1 MPVYK
6 YKAKDALN
14 HRTIRANIVAFN
26 QTEATQ
32 KLIKKDWTVLKMQ
45 NISDNFE
52 GKLLLYINKIKQ
64 KDLVMFFRQFA
75 VMIEANVTIVES
87 LKTLVDQTKNIS
99 LQKLISD
106 LAYDVDSGYLL
117 SDAMAKRS
125 DIFSEFYINIIR
137 SGETSGKLEEVL
149 NYLADEVEKN
159 YDMVSKIKNAMIYPI
174 FIITALVGVG
184 VFMMVFVLPELI
196 TVIEESGGELPIS
209 TRIVIAVSNFLQSY
223 LWLVIILLI
232 AAVFGFKYISK
243 TKRGGA
249 ILDAI
254 RIRLPV
260 FGNLFRLIYI
270 VRFTRSLG
278 ILLKG
283 GVNISK
289 SLEISARVVKN
300 QVYKGLINDTLRA
313 VNDGNSIVAVFEKS
327 SDIPVMV
334 TQMMAIG
341 EQAGK
346 LDDVLDR
353 ITEFYNKEIN
363 TILANLTTIMEP
375 LIMVIL
381 AVGVGIMVAAVILP
395 MYNLASSF

>member
-1 MPVYK
+1 MPIYR
-6 YKAKDALN
+6 YKARDGFKNKITRGNL
-14 HRTIRANIVAFN
+14 VAFN
-26 QTEATQ
+26 RAEANQ
-32 KLIKKDWTVLKMQ
+32 KLTKKDWRVLNLV

-52 GKLLLYINKIKQ
+52 GKLLLFINRIGQ

-106 LAYDVDSGYLL
+106 IAYDVDSGYLL
-117 SDAMAKRS
+117 SDAMAKRG
-125 DIFSEFYINIIR
+125 DVFSEFYINIIR

-174 FIITALVGVG
+174 FIITALVGLG
-184 VFMMVFVLPELI
+184 IFMMVFVLPELI
-196 TVIEESGGELPIS
+196 KVIEESGSELPTS
-209 TRIVIAVSNFLQSY
+209 TKIVIATSNFLQNY
-223 LWLVIILLI
+223 LWLVIILTI
-232 AAVFGFKYISK
+232 AAVFAFKYISK
-243 TKRGGA
+243 TKEGGTL
-249 ILDAI
+249 LDKM

-278 ILLKG
+278 TLLRG

-289 SLEISARVVKN
+289 SLEISGRVVKN
-300 QVYKGLINDTLRA
+300 RVYKRLINDTLKA

-327 SDIPVMV
+327 SDMPVMV

-346 LDDVLDR
+346 LDDVLEK
-353 ITEFYNKEIN
+353 ISEFYSKEIN
-363 TILANLTTIMEP
+363 SILANLTTILEP
-375 LIMVIL
+375 LIMVVL
-381 AVGVGIMVAAVILP
+381 AIGVGIMVAAVILP

>member
-1 MPVYK
+1 MPIYR
-6 YKAKDALN
+6 YKARDGFKNKITRGNL
-14 HRTIRANIVAFN
+14 VAFN
-26 QTEATQ
+26 RAEANQ
-32 KLIKKDWTVLKMQ
+32 KLTKKDWRVLNLV

-52 GKLLLYINKIKQ
+52 GKLLLFINRIGQ

-106 LAYDVDSGYLL
+106 IAYDVDSGYLL
-117 SDAMAKRS
+117 SDAMAKRG
-125 DIFSEFYINIIR
+125 DVFSEFYINIIR

-149 NYLADEVEKN
+149 DYLADEVEKN

-174 FIITALVGVG
+174 FIITALVGLG
-184 VFMMVFVLPELI
+184 IFMMVFVLPELI
-196 TVIEESGGELPIS
+196 KVIEESGSELPTS
-209 TRIVIAVSNFLQSY
+209 TKIVIATSNFLQNY
-223 LWLVIILLI
+223 LWLVIILTI
-232 AAVFGFKYISK
+232 AAVFAFKYISK
-243 TKRGGA
+243 TKEGGTL
-249 ILDAI
+249 LDKM

-278 ILLKG
+278 TLLRG

-289 SLEISARVVKN
+289 SLEISGRVVKN
-300 QVYKGLINDTLRA
+300 RVYKRLINDTLKA

-327 SDIPVMV
+327 SDMPVMV

-346 LDDVLDR
+346 LDDVLEK
-353 ITEFYNKEIN
+353 ISEFYSKEIN
-363 TILANLTTIMEP
+363 SILANLTTILEP
-375 LIMVIL
+375 LIMVVL
-381 AVGVGIMVAAVILP
+381 AIGVGIMVAAVILP

>member
-196 TVIEESGGELPIS
+196 VVIEESGGELPIS

-278 ILLKG
+278 TLLKG

>member
-1 MPVYK
+1 MPIYR
-6 YKAKDALN
+6 YKARDGFKNKITRGNL
-14 HRTIRANIVAFN
+14 VAFN
-26 QTEATQ
+26 RAEANQ
-32 KLIKKDWTVLKMQ
+32 KLTKKDWRVLNLV

-52 GKLLLYINKIKQ
+52 GKLLLFINRIGQ

-106 LAYDVDSGYLL
+106 IAYDVDSGYLL
-117 SDAMAKRS
+117 SDAMAKRG
-125 DIFSEFYINIIR
+125 DVFSEFYINIIR

-184 VFMMVFVLPELI
+184 IFMMVFVLPELI
-196 TVIEESGGELPIS
+196 KVIEESGSELPTS
-209 TRIVIAVSNFLQSY
+209 TKIVIATSNFLQNY
-223 LWLVIILLI
+223 LWLVIILTI
-232 AAVFGFKYISK
+232 AAVFAFKYISK
-243 TKRGGA
+243 TKEGGTL
-249 ILDAI
+249 LDKM

-278 ILLKG
+278 TLLRG

-289 SLEISARVVKN
+289 SLEISGRVVKN
-300 QVYKGLINDTLRA
+300 RVYKRLINDTLKA

-327 SDIPVMV
+327 SDMPVMV

-346 LDDVLDR
+346 LDDVLEK
-353 ITEFYNKEIN
+353 ISEFYSKEIN
-363 TILANLTTIMEP
+363 SILANLTTILEP
-375 LIMVIL
+375 LIMVVL
-381 AVGVGIMVAAVILP
+381 AIGVGIMVAAVILP

>member
-6 YKAKDALN
+6 YKARDGFKN
-14 HRTIRANIVAFN
+14 RISRGNIVAFN
-26 QTEATQ
+26 RTEATQ
-32 KLIKKDWTVLKMQ
+32 KLVKKDWTVLKLQ

-87 LKTLVDQTKNIS
+87 LKTLVDQTKNVS
-99 LQKLISD
+99 LQKLISE

-117 SDAMAKRS
+117 SDAMAKRG

-174 FIITALVGVG
+174 FIISALGGVG
-184 VFMMVFVLPELI
+184 MFMMVFVLPELTSI
-196 TVIEESGGELPIS
+196 IEESGAELPMS
-209 TRIVIAVSNFLQSY
+209 TKIVIATSNFLQDY
-223 LWLVIILLI
+223 WWLIIILLI

-243 TKRGGA
+243 TKKGRV
-249 ILDAI
+249 ILDTI

-270 VRFTRSLG
+270 VRFTRTLG
-278 ILLKG
+278 TLLKG

-289 SLEISARVVKN
+289 SLEISARVVNN
-300 QVYKGLINDTLRA
+300 QVYKRLIYDTLKA
-313 VNDGNSIVAVFEKS
+313 VNDGNSIVAVFERS
-327 SDIPVMV
+327 SETPVMV
-334 TQMMAIG
+334 SQMMAIG

-363 TILANLTTIMEP
+363 SILANLTTIMEP
-375 LIMVIL
+375 LIMIIL

-395 MYNLASSF
+395 MYNLAGSF

>member
-1 MPVYK
+1 MPLYK
-6 YKAKDALN
+6 YKARDGFKN
-14 HRTIRANIVAFN
+14 KITRGNIIAFN
-26 QTEATQ
+26 RTEASQ
-32 KLIKKDWTVLKMQ
+32 KLTKKDWTVLKLQ
-45 NISDNFE
+45 NISGDFE

-117 SDAMAKRS
+117 SDAMVKRS

-184 VFMMVFVLPELI
+184 IFMMVFILPEL
-196 TVIEESGGELPIS
+196 TEVIEESGGELPMA
-209 TRIVIAVSNFLQSY
+209 TKIVIAVSDFLQNY
-223 LWLVIILLI
+223 LWLVIILI
-232 AAVFGFKYISK
+232 VGGVFGFKYISK
-243 TKRGGA
+243 TKQGGA
-249 ILDAI
+249 ILDKM
-254 RIRLPV
+254 RIRVPI

-270 VRFTRSLG
+270 VRFTRSLST
-278 ILLKG
+278 LLKG

-289 SLEISARVVKN
+289 SLEISGRVVKN
-300 QVYKGLINDTLRA
+300 YVYKGLINDTLKA
-313 VNDGNSIVAVFEKS
+313 VNDGSSIVAVFEKS
-327 SDIPVMV
+327 SDMPVMV

-346 LDDVLDR
+346 LDSVLDR

-363 TILANLTTIMEP
+363 SILANLTTIMEP
-375 LIMVIL
+375 LIMIIL
-381 AVGVGIMVAAVILP
+381 AVGVGIMVAAVIMP
-395 MYNLASSF
+395 MYNMASTI